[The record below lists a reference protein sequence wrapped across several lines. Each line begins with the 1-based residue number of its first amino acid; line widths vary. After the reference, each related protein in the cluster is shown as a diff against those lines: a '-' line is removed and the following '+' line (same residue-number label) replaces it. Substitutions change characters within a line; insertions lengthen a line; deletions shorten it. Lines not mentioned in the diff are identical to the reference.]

1 METKALK
8 AKMRSEAKMRDAAG
22 RLISAVLDK
31 SSAQTGA
38 GALPKRMPIA
48 TTAIRAFE
56 KQS

>member
-1 METKALK
+1 METNALK

-22 RLISAVLDK
+22 SLISTVFDK

-38 GALPKRMPIA
+38 AALPKRTPTA
-48 TTAIRAFE
+48 ASAIRVFE